1 MKSVTYQRYYEKN
14 KEALKEKMR
23 IRDAERREAMRE
35 YLTANP
41 EAVDLEREK
50 MRGKYYNTVGNK
62 IRRDLTQL
70 MTSPTTSEIGRAFLA
85 ECLVD
90 DKYKAFT
97 PKMVEAF
104 KILYASPLVE
114 QTPLLII
121 DGTQA
126 D

>member
-1 MKSVTYQRYYEKN
+1 MKSASLRYYEKN
-14 KEALKEKMR
+14 KEVLKEKMR
-23 IRDAERREAMRE
+23 VADAERRVAKRE

-50 MRGKYYNTVGNK
+50 MRGKYYNNISNK
-62 IRRDLTQL
+62 MRR
-70 MTSPTTSEIGRAFLA
+70 EIARLIVSAAITEVGRAFLT
-85 ECLVD
+85 ECLTD

-104 KILYASPLVE
+104 KTIYASQPIE
-114 QTPLLII
+114 QTPLLSI
-121 DGTQA
+121 DGTEA